1 VALLLKKGTFA
12 DASAVAAKVGKEKQF
27 FQLWIE
33 SVAALLQDIYYAGIA
48 TERVGQRDLLGN
60 LQEIARDVSRS
71 EVLRSIDAVKKL
83 KSELHFNVNRQ
94 LALEAM
100 FVALTRN

>member
-1 VALLLKKGTFA
+1 M
-12 DASAVAAKVGKEKQF
+12 S
-27 FQLWIE
+27 
-33 SVAALLQDIYYAGIA
+33 ALLQDIYYAGMA
-48 TERVGQRDLLGN
+48 TERVGQRDLLGK
-60 LQEIARDVSRS
+60 LQEMARTVSRS